1 MAGLQ
6 TIIDNCNGLQIDR
19 RKSVGQQ
26 FTRNSIPRVSVTPT
40 RNPWQ
45 FIVDMPSSFR
55 YSEARALIEEIDRLD
70 RYLPET
76 ITFSNVSQF
85 SWMFKYQGTCTA
97 GQIATMTVV
106 SFTGD
111 QLVLTKPTGPSVGAV
126 IFEPNDIIQI
136 GGSNVYPYPFTSTT
150 QVVQP
155 SGANITITTN
165 RPNILTGTLT
175 GLGVIVGNNVQF
187 KMFCPNMPTYK
198 LTPGGYV
205 GNQTTTTNNAL
216 IEWSDSF
223 RLYEYVGTA

>member
-55 YSEARALIEEIDRLD
+55 YNEARALMEELDRLD

-85 SWMFKYQGTCTA
+85 SWMFRYQGVCTA
-97 GQIATMTVV
+97 GQLATMTVV
-106 SFTGD
+106 SFIGD

-126 IFEPNDIIQI
+126 IFQPNDIIQI
-136 GGSNVYPYPFTSTT
+136 GGAGVYPYPFTVVN
-150 QVVQP
+150 QVTQP

-198 LTPGGYV
+198 LTVGGYQKSGSTV
-205 GNQTTTTNNAL
+205 VNNAL